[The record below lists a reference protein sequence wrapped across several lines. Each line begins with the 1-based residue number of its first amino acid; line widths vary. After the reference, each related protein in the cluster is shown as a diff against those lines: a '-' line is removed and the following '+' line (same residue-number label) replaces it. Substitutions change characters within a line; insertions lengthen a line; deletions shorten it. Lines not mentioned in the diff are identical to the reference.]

1 MIWIPG
7 DEFTIGLKNKN
18 PIKDEKPLH
27 KVKIDG
33 FWMDVT
39 PVTNLQFKTFVDA
52 TGYITTAE
60 KSSTFEKIMT
70 LSGKQVPLV
79 ELLVLASRV
88 LKQTGGPF
96 SLNSNRSWWEWKSVA
111 NWKNPHGPESTI
123 EGKDDHPVVQ
133 ISWYDAVAYAEWAGK
148 RLPTESEWE
157 YAANGG
163 QNDNLYT
170 WGNEKF
176 SKYASRSNIWHEKIP
191 YKITKKDKYVRTTP
205 VRKFKANDYGLYEM
219 AGNVWQW
226 CSDFYSHINY
236 KQVGTELVDNSQS
249 TTKSFPGEEHA
260 IINVDG
266 ESSLLCHESY
276 CKGCGITGR
285 MKTSPDTS
293 LNNLGFRC
301 VMSNK

>member
-7 DEFTIGLKNKN
+7 DEFTLSFENKN
-18 PIKDEKPLH
+18 SNKIEKPPH
-27 KVKIDG
+27 KVKVNG

-60 KSSTFEKIMT
+60 KSSTLEESVTFPGT
-70 LSGKQVPLV
+70 QAPLV
-79 ELLVLASRV
+79 ELLILASRV
-88 LKQTGGPF
+88 LKQANGP
-96 SLNSNRSWWEWKSVA
+96 SLKSNKSWWEWKPVA
-111 NWKNPHGPESTI
+111 NWKNPQGPKSTI

-148 RLPTESEWE
+148 RLPTEAEWE
-157 YAANGG
+157 YAASGG
-163 QNDNLYT
+163 QNNNLYT

-176 SKYASRSNIWHEKIP
+176 SKYASQSNIWRLEIP
-191 YKITKKDKYVRTTP
+191 YKITKTDDYLRTTP

-226 CSDFYSHINY
+226 CSDFYNHINY
-236 KQVGTELVDNSQS
+236 QKAGTELVDNPQG
-249 TTKSFPGEEHA
+249 TNQDELNPIKDVDRGTSF
-260 IINVDG
+260 
-266 ESSLLCHESY
+266 LCHQSY
-276 CKGCGITGR
+276 CKGCGITGT

-301 VMSNK
+301 VKSNK